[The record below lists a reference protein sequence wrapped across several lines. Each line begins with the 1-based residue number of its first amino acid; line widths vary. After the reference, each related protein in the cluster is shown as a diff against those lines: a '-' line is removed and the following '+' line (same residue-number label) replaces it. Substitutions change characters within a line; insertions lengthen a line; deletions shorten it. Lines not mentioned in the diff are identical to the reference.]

1 MECIDSFLLGFNL
14 RTLVQWI
21 NRQLLVSTDPVA
33 LDSTGLSIINHQRQE
48 RKIQVVSKEAQ
59 HISTAAQ
66 LGLGTDD
73 PQKMECETLQLG

>member
-1 MECIDSFLLGFNL
+1 MYQGGPQGAP
-14 RTLVQWI
+14 QWI

-33 LDSTGLSIINHQRQE
+33 LDATGLSIINQRRQGHNM
-48 RKIQVVSKEAQ
+48 RLVSEEAR

-73 PQKMECETLQLG
+73 PQKMDVETLQL